1 MSVERIHSI
10 PGISKPRPT
19 FVLAKPLFILFFL
32 SNDEEMPEQWIIRVE
47 GKEYGPA
54 DLATLREWKA
64 DGRVLPTNPARMVDV
79 DLWKTAGDIPGLF
92 QVARPPVQTTVE
104 AKARPARTV
113 SRAETSDRIAA
124 DTAAP
129 TSLEPPSR
137 NILVETFRIYFRGF
151 FQFLCLALL
160 SIVPILCA
168 EFASRFIDTAPGVNV
183 DLRTLVAVA
192 FGLCMLVLRIVLIPV
207 YIAGIQILTAELAT
221 GHRIG
226 FLSVLNGAVKYWPR
240 VAGLGLF
247 VYGVFFLLTLFALGI
262 AVMVVTSAT
271 LFSIVLAL
279 GLLAFQVWLFGRFF
293 INVLFWQQFTVLENA
308 TATDALRESKN
319 LARSGRDLPWYQR
332 PLWRGALIV
341 SIWFAFV
348 IAVTIIPVWPM
359 LRDYLAELM
368 RTQDPQA
375 LLQKMNASL
384 KAHGF
389 DYPALAL
396 NILQRI
402 LQPLLGIAFVVLY
415 LDSRQEE

>member
-1 MSVERIHSI
+1 M
-10 PGISKPRPT
+10 
-19 FVLAKPLFILFFL
+19 A
-32 SNDEEMPEQWIIRVE
+32 EQWIIRVG

-54 DLATLREWKA
+54 DLATLREWKT
-64 DGRVLPTNPARMVDV
+64 DGRVLPTNPAREVDV
-79 DLWKTAGDIPGLF
+79 DSAAVAISAKEAPWKTAGDIPGLF
-92 QVARPPVQTTVE
+92 QVEPPPVQARVE
-104 AKARPARTV
+104 ANASPARTV
-113 SRAETSDRIAA
+113 SRAGASGRIVAA
-124 DTAAP
+124 TAATT
-129 TSLEPPSR
+129 TSKPPSR

-151 FQFLCLALL
+151 FQFFCLALL

-168 EFASRFIDTAPGVNV
+168 ELTSRFIDTAPGVNV
-183 DLRTLVAVA
+183 DLRTLVAMA
-192 FGLCMLVLRIVLIPV
+192 FGLCMFVLRIVLIPV

-247 VYGVFFLLTLFALGI
+247 VYGVFFLLILFALGI
-262 AVMVVTSAT
+262 AIMVVTSAT

-308 TATDALRESKN
+308 TAADALRESRE

-332 PLWRGALIV
+332 PLWRGAFIV

-348 IAVTIIPVWPM
+348 IAITVVPEWPM
-359 LRDYLAELM
+359 LRDYFVELM

-375 LLQKMNASL
+375 LMQKMNTSL
-384 KAHGF
+384 QTHGF
-389 DYPALAL
+389 NYPALAL

-415 LDSRQEE
+415 LDSIGDNES

>member
-1 MSVERIHSI
+1 M
-10 PGISKPRPT
+10 
-19 FVLAKPLFILFFL
+19 A
-32 SNDEEMPEQWIIRVE
+32 DQWIIRVQ

-64 DGRVLPTNPARMVDV
+64 DGRVLPANPARQADV
-79 DLWKTAGDIPGLF
+79 EEAHWKTAGDIPGLF
-92 QVARPPVQTTVE
+92 QVEPPPVQTNVE
-104 AKARPARTV
+104 ANASPARTV
-113 SRAETSDRIAA
+113 SRAGGSAGIAA
-124 DTAAP
+124 DTATT
-129 TSLEPPSR
+129 TSKPPSR

-151 FQFLCLALL
+151 FQFFCLSVL
-160 SIVPILCA
+160 SIVPIVCA
-168 EFASRFIDTAPGVNV
+168 ELTNRFVDTAPRVNV

-192 FGLCMLVLRIVLIPV
+192 VGLCMLVLRIVLVPV

-221 GHRIG
+221 GHRLG
-226 FLSVLNGAVKYWPR
+226 FFSVLNAAVKYWPR

-247 VYGVFFLLTLFALGI
+247 VYGVFFLLILFALGI
-262 AVMVVTSAT
+262 AIMVVTSAA

-279 GLLAFQVWLFGRFF
+279 GLLAFQVWLFGRCS

-308 TATDALRESKN
+308 NVNEALRESRR

-341 SIWFAFV
+341 SLWVAFV
-348 IAVTIIPVWPM
+348 LAITITPAWPM
-359 LRDYLAELM
+359 LRDYFVELT

-384 KAHGF
+384 QTHGVN
-389 DYPALAL
+389 YPVLAL
-396 NILQRI
+396 SILQRI

-415 LDSRQEE
+415 LDSRQAE

>member
-1 MSVERIHSI
+1 M
-10 PGISKPRPT
+10 
-19 FVLAKPLFILFFL
+19 A
-32 SNDEEMPEQWIIRVE
+32 EQWIIRVG

-54 DLATLREWKA
+54 DLATLREWKT
-64 DGRVLPTNPARMVDV
+64 DGRVLPTNPARRVDV
-79 DLWKTAGDIPGLF
+79 DSAAVAISAKEAPWKTAGDIPGLF
-92 QVARPPVQTTVE
+92 QVEPPPVQARVE
-104 AKARPARTV
+104 ANASPARTV
-113 SRAETSDRIAA
+113 SRAGASGRIVAA
-124 DTAAP
+124 TAATT
-129 TSLEPPSR
+129 TSKPPSR

-151 FQFLCLALL
+151 FQFFCLALL

-168 EFASRFIDTAPGVNV
+168 ELTSRFIDTAPGVNV
-183 DLRTLVAVA
+183 DVRTLVAMA

-247 VYGVFFLLTLFALGI
+247 VYGVFFLLILFALGI
-262 AVMVVTSAT
+262 AIMVVTSAT

-308 TATDALRESKN
+308 TAADALRESRE

-332 PLWRGALIV
+332 PLWRGAFIV

-348 IAVTIIPVWPM
+348 IAITVVPEWPM
-359 LRDYLAELM
+359 LRDYFVELM

-375 LLQKMNASL
+375 LMQKMNTSL
-384 KAHGF
+384 QTHGF
-389 DYPALAL
+389 NYPALAL

-415 LDSRQEE
+415 LDSIGDNES

>member
-1 MSVERIHSI
+1 M
-10 PGISKPRPT
+10 
-19 FVLAKPLFILFFL
+19 A
-32 SNDEEMPEQWIIRVE
+32 EQWIIRVG

-54 DLATLREWKA
+54 DLATLREWKT
-64 DGRVLPTNPARMVDV
+64 DGRVLPTNPARGVDV
-79 DLWKTAGDIPGLF
+79 DSAAVAISAKEAPWKTAGDIPGLF
-92 QVARPPVQTTVE
+92 QVEPPPVQARVE
-104 AKARPARTV
+104 ANASPARTV
-113 SRAETSDRIAA
+113 SRAGASGRIVAA
-124 DTAAP
+124 TAATT
-129 TSLEPPSR
+129 TSKPPSR

-151 FQFLCLALL
+151 FQFFCLALL

-168 EFASRFIDTAPGVNV
+168 ELTSRFIDTAPGVNV

-247 VYGVFFLLTLFALGI
+247 VYGVFFLLILFALGI
-262 AVMVVTSAT
+262 AIMVVTSAT

-293 INVLFWQQFTVLENA
+293 INVLFWQQFTVLENS
-308 TATDALRESKN
+308 TAADALRESRE

-332 PLWRGALIV
+332 PLWRGAFIV

-348 IAVTIIPVWPM
+348 IAITVVPEWPM
-359 LRDYLAELM
+359 LRDYFVELM

-375 LLQKMNASL
+375 LMQKMNTSL
-384 KAHGF
+384 QTHGF
-389 DYPALAL
+389 NYPALAL

-415 LDSRQEE
+415 LDSIGGNES

>member
-1 MSVERIHSI
+1 M
-10 PGISKPRPT
+10 
-19 FVLAKPLFILFFL
+19 A
-32 SNDEEMPEQWIIRVE
+32 EQWIIRVG

-54 DLATLREWKA
+54 DLATLREWKT
-64 DGRVLPTNPARMVDV
+64 DGRVLPTNPARGVDV
-79 DLWKTAGDIPGLF
+79 DSAAVAISAKEAPWKTAGDIPGLF
-92 QVARPPVQTTVE
+92 QVEPPPVQARVE
-104 AKARPARTV
+104 ANASPARTV
-113 SRAETSDRIAA
+113 SRAGASGRIVA
-124 DTAAP
+124 DTAATT
-129 TSLEPPSR
+129 TSKPPSR

-151 FQFLCLALL
+151 FQFFCLALL
-160 SIVPILCA
+160 SIIPILCA
-168 EFASRFIDTAPGVNV
+168 ELTSRFIDTAPGVNV
-183 DLRTLVAVA
+183 DLRTLVAMA

-207 YIAGIQILTAELAT
+207 YIAGIPILTAELAT

-247 VYGVFFLLTLFALGI
+247 VYGVFFLLILFALGI
-262 AVMVVTSAT
+262 AIMVVTSAT

-308 TATDALRESKN
+308 NTNEALRESRR

-341 SIWFAFV
+341 SLWAAFV
-348 IAVTIIPVWPM
+348 LAITITPAWPM
-359 LRDYLAELM
+359 LRDYFVELT

-384 KAHGF
+384 QTHGVN
-389 DYPALAL
+389 YPVLAL
-396 NILQRI
+396 SILQRI

-415 LDSRQEE
+415 LDSRQQE

>member
-1 MSVERIHSI
+1 M
-10 PGISKPRPT
+10 
-19 FVLAKPLFILFFL
+19 A
-32 SNDEEMPEQWIIRVE
+32 EQWIIRVG

-54 DLATLREWKA
+54 DLATLREWKT
-64 DGRVLPTNPARMVDV
+64 DGRVLPTNPARRVDV
-79 DLWKTAGDIPGLF
+79 DSAAVAVSAKEAPWKTAGDIPGLF
-92 QVARPPVQTTVE
+92 QVEPPPVQARVE
-104 AKARPARTV
+104 ANASPARTV
-113 SRAETSDRIAA
+113 SRAGASGRIVA
-124 DTAAP
+124 DTAATT
-129 TSLEPPSR
+129 TSKPPSR

-151 FQFLCLALL
+151 FQFFCLALL

-168 EFASRFIDTAPGVNV
+168 ELTSRFIDTAPGVNV

-247 VYGVFFLLTLFALGI
+247 VYGVFFLLILFALGI
-262 AVMVVTSAT
+262 AIMVVTSAT

-293 INVLFWQQFTVLENA
+293 INVLFWQQFTVLENS
-308 TATDALRESKN
+308 TAADALRESRE

-332 PLWRGALIV
+332 PLWRGAFIV

-348 IAVTIIPVWPM
+348 IAITVVPEWPM
-359 LRDYLAELM
+359 LRDYFVELM

-375 LLQKMNASL
+375 LMQKMNTSL
-384 KAHGF
+384 QTHGF
-389 DYPALAL
+389 NYPALAL

-402 LQPLLGIAFVVLY
+402 LQPLLGVAFVVLY
-415 LDSRQEE
+415 LDSIGDNES

>member
-1 MSVERIHSI
+1 M
-10 PGISKPRPT
+10 
-19 FVLAKPLFILFFL
+19 A
-32 SNDEEMPEQWIIRVE
+32 EQWIIRVG

-54 DLATLREWKA
+54 DLATLREWKT
-64 DGRVLPTNPARMVDV
+64 DGRVLPTNPARGVDV
-79 DLWKTAGDIPGLF
+79 DSAAVAISAKEAPWKTAGDIPGLF
-92 QVARPPVQTTVE
+92 QVEPPPVQARIE
-104 AKARPARTV
+104 ANASPARTV
-113 SRAETSDRIAA
+113 SRAGASGRIVA
-124 DTAAP
+124 DTAATT
-129 TSLEPPSR
+129 TSKPPSR

-151 FQFLCLALL
+151 FQFFCLALL

-168 EFASRFIDTAPGVNV
+168 ELTSRFIDTAPGVNV
-183 DLRTLVAVA
+183 DLRTLVAMA

-247 VYGVFFLLTLFALGI
+247 VYGVFFLLILFALGI
-262 AVMVVTSAT
+262 AIMVVTSAT

-293 INVLFWQQFTVLENA
+293 INVLFWQQFTVLENS
-308 TATDALRESKN
+308 TAADALRESRE

-332 PLWRGALIV
+332 PLWRGAFIV

-348 IAVTIIPVWPM
+348 IAITVVPEWPM
-359 LRDYLAELM
+359 LRDYFVELM

-375 LLQKMNASL
+375 LMQKMNTSL
-384 KAHGF
+384 QTHGF
-389 DYPALAL
+389 NYPALAL

-402 LQPLLGIAFVVLY
+402 LQPLLGVAFVVLY
-415 LDSRQEE
+415 LDSIGDNES

>member
-1 MSVERIHSI
+1 M
-10 PGISKPRPT
+10 
-19 FVLAKPLFILFFL
+19 A
-32 SNDEEMPEQWIIRVE
+32 EQWIIRVG

-54 DLATLREWKA
+54 DLATLREWKT
-64 DGRVLPTNPARMVDV
+64 DGRVLPTNPARGVDV
-79 DLWKTAGDIPGLF
+79 DSAAVAISAKEAPWKTAGDIPGLF
-92 QVARPPVQTTVE
+92 QVEPPPVQARVE
-104 AKARPARTV
+104 ANASPARTV
-113 SRAETSDRIAA
+113 SRAGASGRIVAA
-124 DTAAP
+124 TAATT
-129 TSLEPPSR
+129 TSKPPSR

-151 FQFLCLALL
+151 FQFFCLALL

-168 EFASRFIDTAPGVNV
+168 ELTSRFIDTAPGVNV
-183 DLRTLVAVA
+183 DLRTLVAMA

-247 VYGVFFLLTLFALGI
+247 VYGVFFLLILFALGI
-262 AVMVVTSAT
+262 AIMVVTSAT

-308 TATDALRESKN
+308 TAADALRESRE

-332 PLWRGALIV
+332 PLWRGAFIV

-348 IAVTIIPVWPM
+348 IAITVVPEWPM
-359 LRDYLAELM
+359 LRDYFVELM

-375 LLQKMNASL
+375 LMQKMNTSL
-384 KAHGF
+384 QTHGF
-389 DYPALAL
+389 NYPALAL

-402 LQPLLGIAFVVLY
+402 LQPLLGVAFVVLY
-415 LDSRQEE
+415 LDSIGDNES

>member
-1 MSVERIHSI
+1 M
-10 PGISKPRPT
+10 
-19 FVLAKPLFILFFL
+19 A
-32 SNDEEMPEQWIIRVE
+32 EQWIIRVG

-54 DLATLREWKA
+54 DLATLREWKT
-64 DGRVLPTNPARMVDV
+64 DGRVLPTNPARRVDV
-79 DLWKTAGDIPGLF
+79 DSAAVAVSAKETPWKTAGDIPGLF
-92 QVARPPVQTTVE
+92 QVEPPPVQARVE
-104 AKARPARTV
+104 ANASPARTV
-113 SRAETSDRIAA
+113 SRAGASGRIVA
-124 DTAAP
+124 DTAATT
-129 TSLEPPSR
+129 TSKPPSR

-151 FQFLCLALL
+151 FQFFCLALL

-168 EFASRFIDTAPGVNV
+168 ELTSRFIDTAPGVNV
-183 DLRTLVAVA
+183 DLRTLIAVA

-247 VYGVFFLLTLFALGI
+247 VYGVFFLLILFALGI
-262 AVMVVTSAT
+262 AIMVVTSAT

-293 INVLFWQQFTVLENA
+293 INVLFWQQFTVLENS
-308 TATDALRESKN
+308 TAADALRKSRE

-332 PLWRGALIV
+332 PLWRGAFIV

-348 IAVTIIPVWPM
+348 IAITVVPEWPM
-359 LRDYLAELM
+359 LRDYFVELM

-375 LLQKMNASL
+375 LMQKMNTSL
-384 KAHGF
+384 QTHGF
-389 DYPALAL
+389 NYPALAL

-415 LDSRQEE
+415 LDSKGDNES

>member
-1 MSVERIHSI
+1 M
-10 PGISKPRPT
+10 
-19 FVLAKPLFILFFL
+19 A
-32 SNDEEMPEQWIIRVE
+32 EQWIIRVG

-54 DLATLREWKA
+54 DLATLREWKT
-64 DGRVLPTNPARMVDV
+64 DGRVLPTNPARRVDV
-79 DLWKTAGDIPGLF
+79 DAAAVAISAKEAPWKTAGDIPGLF
-92 QVARPPVQTTVE
+92 QVEPPPVQARVE
-104 AKARPARTV
+104 ANASPARTV
-113 SRAETSDRIAA
+113 SRAGASGRIVAA
-124 DTAAP
+124 TAATT
-129 TSLEPPSR
+129 TSKPPSR

-151 FQFLCLALL
+151 FQFFCLALL
-160 SIVPILCA
+160 SVVPILCA
-168 EFASRFIDTAPGVNV
+168 ELTSRFIDTAPGVNV

-226 FLSVLNGAVKYWPR
+226 FLSALNGAVKYWPR

-247 VYGVFFLLTLFALGI
+247 VYGVFFLLILFALGI
-262 AVMVVTSAT
+262 AIMVVTSAT

-308 TATDALRESKN
+308 NTNEALRESRRR
-319 LARSGRDLPWYQR
+319 ARSGRDLPWYQR

-341 SIWFAFV
+341 SLWVAFV
-348 IAVTIIPVWPM
+348 LAITITPAWPM
-359 LRDYLAELM
+359 LRDYFVELT

-384 KAHGF
+384 QTHGVN
-389 DYPALAL
+389 YPVLAL
-396 NILQRI
+396 SVLQRI

-415 LDSRQEE
+415 LDSRQLE